1 MQKCN
6 KCNILKD
13 LECFSKNK
21 ASKKGIKFT
30 CKECDT
36 KRSKLYY
43 INIIDEIK
51 EKHKLY
57 FEKNKDYLNQ
67 KQKEYYILN
76 KDYIKE
82 YMYEYQKNKLET
94 DSLYKLKVNY
104 RNRVRKSFKSKY
116 WQKNN
121 TTQHILGCE
130 FIDFKNYI
138 ESKFTEN
145 MNWNNQGK
153 WHIDHIIPL
162 YLATTEE
169 ELIKLCHYTNLQ
181 PLWAEDNLKK
191 GIKYESQ

>member
-43 INIIDEIK
+43 INNIDEIK

-57 FEKNKDYLNQ
+57 FEKNKDFLNQ

-76 KDYIKE
+76 KDYIK
-82 YMYEYQKNKLET
+82 
-94 DSLYKLKVNY
+94 
-104 RNRVRKSFKSKY
+104 
-116 WQKNN
+116 
-121 TTQHILGCE
+121 
-130 FIDFKNYI
+130 
-138 ESKFTEN
+138 
-145 MNWNNQGK
+145 
-153 WHIDHIIPL
+153 
-162 YLATTEE
+162 
-169 ELIKLCHYTNLQ
+169 
-181 PLWAEDNLKK
+181 
-191 GIKYESQ
+191 